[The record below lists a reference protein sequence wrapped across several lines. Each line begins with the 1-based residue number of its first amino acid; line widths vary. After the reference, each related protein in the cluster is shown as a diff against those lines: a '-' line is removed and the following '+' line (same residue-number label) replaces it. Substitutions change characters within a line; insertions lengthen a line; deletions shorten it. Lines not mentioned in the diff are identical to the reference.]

1 MREEIGNYGIYHTN
15 GPLLSKLGGRLSR
28 PLITLSHLEYIYPL
42 NEPETKLENRA
53 SRKHW
58 TRTS

>member
-1 MREEIGNYGIYHTN
+1 MWEEIGNYGIYHTN

-42 NEPETKLENRA
+42 NEPETELENRA
-53 SRKHW
+53 SRKH
-58 TRTS
+58 